1 MLICPKKENSVGW
14 EWEPSSF
21 LELKVTEVGAGFKKK
36 KQKNRNTKK
45 QKIPESTEISL
56 KLRF

>member
-1 MLICPKKENSVGW
+1 MGW

-36 KQKNRNTKK
+36 KNKKTETQKK